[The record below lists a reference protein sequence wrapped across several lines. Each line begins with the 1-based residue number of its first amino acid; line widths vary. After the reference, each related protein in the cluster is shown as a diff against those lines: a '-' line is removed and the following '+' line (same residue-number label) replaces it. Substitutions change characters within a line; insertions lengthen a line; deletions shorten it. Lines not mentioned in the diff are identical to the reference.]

1 MAAKERII
9 FQPYTTG
16 RGNNVLPSQA
26 VLCRNPEDAQR
37 RAEKAMA
44 GGRIVGPTSSEFSM
58 MRRQATMANP
68 STSPNSAECPA
79 INRTPCDLR
88 QRRRTGRS

>member
-16 RGNNVLPSQA
+16 RGNNVLPGQA
-26 VLCRNPEDAQR
+26 VFCRNPEDAQR

-44 GGRIVGPTSSEFSM
+44 GGRIVGAHILRVLDDEAAMPSV
-58 MRRQATMANP
+58 TMYSVGNAEWIAM
-68 STSPNSAECPA
+68 SPV
-79 INRTPCDLR
+79 
-88 QRRRTGRS
+88 

>member
-9 FQPYTTG
+9 FQSYTTG
-16 RGNNVLPSQA
+16 RGNNVLPGQA

-44 GGRIVGPTSSEFSM
+44 GGRTGP
-58 MRRQATMANP
+58 
-68 STSPNSAECPA
+68 
-79 INRTPCDLR
+79 
-88 QRRRTGRS
+88 